1 MDNSD
6 NTRRYT
12 KLRGMRPLCLFLVH
26 LLFCTQVLASPPS
39 CYSWFGHPDPAHCEA
54 LILGATDFPGH
65 NDGHGIDR
73 IDGFSHAFT
82 VVGATRDSETDEQ
95 WENRVWIPKVFGREE
110 YPNCKIALL
119 PFDTSQWRFSRD
131 TSTWLAVATVGSQI
145 NHQCVRGQG
154 LGGFEYGGDRRAL
167 SIFIFAPGS
176 EFDAHTARGLGSGSP
191 VAFSRWRYAFSSSDD
206 EDQENPP
213 RKKTR
218 TGGGENTA
226 WAAGPSNPGVQG
238 LGNHWVFD
246 YGTIHSVAPS
256 NRAAAGLARFYESVI
271 DTATT
276 NLANATVESTDM
288 VFAFGGLSLRFS
300 SAESIEWLW
309 IVKFLEAMA
318 TSLTRG
324 FAVLYDQVIA
334 ENLVWDVATVLI
346 TLSAI

>member
-1 MDNSD
+1 M
-6 NTRRYT
+6 
-12 KLRGMRPLCLFLVH
+12 
-26 LLFCTQVLASPPS
+26 
-39 CYSWFGHPDPAHCEA
+39 
-54 LILGATDFPGH
+54 
-65 NDGHGIDR
+65 
-73 IDGFSHAFT
+73 
-82 VVGATRDSETDEQ
+82 
-95 WENRVWIPKVFGREE
+95 
-110 YPNCKIALL
+110 
-119 PFDTSQWRFSRD
+119 
-131 TSTWLAVATVGSQI
+131 
-145 NHQCVRGQG
+145 
-154 LGGFEYGGDRRAL
+154 
-167 SIFIFAPGS
+167 
-176 EFDAHTARGLGSGSP
+176 
-191 VAFSRWRYAFSSSDD
+191 AFSRWRYAFSSSDD

-256 NRAAAGLARFYESVI
+256 DRAAAGLARFYESVI